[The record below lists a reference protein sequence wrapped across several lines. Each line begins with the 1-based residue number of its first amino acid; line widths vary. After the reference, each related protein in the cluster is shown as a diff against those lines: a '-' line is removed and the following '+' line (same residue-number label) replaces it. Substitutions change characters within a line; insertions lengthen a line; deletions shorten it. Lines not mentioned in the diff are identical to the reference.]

1 MQEINLSEQELKRL
15 NDAINVKYSY
25 DFSNY
30 AQSSYGRRISRILN
44 HYKLAGIA
52 ELQVKIINDVT
63 FFTEFLRAVT
73 VNTTEMFRD
82 PPFWI
87 GLRDFVLPN
96 VDRHDV
102 IRIWHAGCST
112 GEEIYSMAI
121 MLKEHGMYDRVKIF
135 ATDINDKVLE
145 SSRAGR
151 YHIRNLERDTKNY
164 NEYGGK
170 GKLSDHYTIDGDYM
184 VMDPSLFDNV
194 NMKRHDLVRGDIFSK
209 FDLILC
215 RNVIIYFNKVLQDD
229 VFSLFLKSLYADGF
243 LAIGSKESLIWS
255 SSSEQFSAVNPG
267 DNIYQLT

>member
-1 MQEINLSEQELKRL
+1 MNLSELELKRL
-15 NDAINVKYSY
+15 NDAINLKYSY

-30 AQSSYGRRISRILN
+30 AQSSYSRRIHRIIQ
-44 HYKLAGIA
+44 HYKLEGVA
-52 ELQVKIINDVT
+52 ELQQKLMADAL
-63 FFTEFLRAVT
+63 FFTEFVRAVT

-82 PPFWI
+82 PDFWI
-87 GLRDFVLPN
+87 ALREHVLP
-96 VDRHDV
+96 VVGKHDV

-145 SSRAGR
+145 TAKAGR

-164 NEYGGK
+164 NEYGGL
-170 GKLSDHYTIDGDYM
+170 GQLSDHYTLDGDHV
-184 VMDPSLFDNV
+184 VMDPSLFTNV
-194 NMKRHDLVRGDIFSK
+194 NMKRHDLVKGDIFSK

-215 RNVIIYFNKVLQDD
+215 RNVIIYFNKALQDD

-255 SSSEQFSAVNPG
+255 SSSDQFTTVNPG
-267 DNIYQLT
+267 DNIYQLG